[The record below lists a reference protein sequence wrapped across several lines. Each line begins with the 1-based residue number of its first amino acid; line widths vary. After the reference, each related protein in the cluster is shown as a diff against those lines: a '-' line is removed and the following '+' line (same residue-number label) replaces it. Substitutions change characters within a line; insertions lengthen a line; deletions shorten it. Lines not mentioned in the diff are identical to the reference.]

1 MDGFAMAR
9 FTIERDLAF
18 LLSDTA
24 RLLRT
29 CADQKAR
36 QFGMTRA
43 KWAVLFRLERAE
55 GLKQAEL
62 ADILEVQPIT
72 LTRLIDRLCESGL
85 IERRSDPSDRRA
97 KRLFLTPAA
106 KPVMERLS
114 VVSEKMMANVLAG
127 LDQRERKAMV
137 ASLTTIKNNLRE
149 AIQNRMEAE
158 FSDRAELEQRYG

>member
-1 MDGFAMAR
+1 
-9 FTIERDLAF
+9 
-18 LLSDTA
+18 
-24 RLLRT
+24 
-29 CADQKAR
+29 
-36 QFGMTRA
+36 
-43 KWAVLFRLERAE
+43 LFRLERAE

-137 ASLTTIKNNLRE
+137 ALLTTIKNNLRE

>member
-1 MDGFAMAR
+1 MPNFSV
-9 FTIERDLAF
+9 ERDLAF
-18 LLSDTA
+18 LLSDAA

-43 KWAVLFRLERAE
+43 QWAVLFRLERAE

-62 ADILEVQPIT
+62 ADLLEVQPIT
-72 LTRLIDRLCESGL
+72 LTRLIDRLCENGL
-85 IERRSDPSDRRA
+85 IERRSDPNDRRA

-106 KPVMERLS
+106 KPVMEQLS
-114 VVSEKMMANVLAG
+114 VVSEKMMAHVLAG
-127 LDQRERKAMV
+127 LDQREREVMV

-149 AIQNRMEAE
+149 TIQNRMEAE
-158 FSDRAELEQRYG
+158 FFDRAELGQNYG

>member
-1 MDGFAMAR
+1 MPNFSV
-9 FTIERDLAF
+9 ERDLAF
-18 LLSDTA
+18 LLSDAA

-43 KWAVLFRLERAE
+43 QWAVLFRLERAE

-62 ADILEVQPIT
+62 ADLLEVQPIT
-72 LTRLIDRLCESGL
+72 LTRLIDGLCENGL
-85 IERRSDPSDRRA
+85 IERRSDPNDRRA

-106 KPVMERLS
+106 KPVMEQLS
-114 VVSEKMMANVLAG
+114 VVSEKMMAHVLAG
-127 LDQRERKAMV
+127 LDQREREVMV

-149 AIQNRMEAE
+149 TIQNRMEAE
-158 FSDRAELEQRYG
+158 FFDRAELGQNYG